1 MEYWNVG
8 FLSFIFLPIIP
19 SFHFSNIPMLF
30 RFHYSFFPCSV
41 TSVVKFFHYSSPSA
55 GFQNNPCFLALP
67 VLFSFI
73 ILAFSL
79 SISEELMKEIP
90 KPRLSR

>member
-1 MEYWNVG
+1 MKKKISTAEHAETAAQTDWNAGMMEKWNNG
-8 FLSFIFLPIIP
+8 FGYFYFLPIIP
-19 SFHFSNIPMLF
+19 I
-30 RFHYSFFPCSV
+30 FHYSFFPCSV

-55 GFQNNPCFLALP
+55 GFQNNPCFLGLP

-79 SISEELMKEIP
+79 
-90 KPRLSR
+90 